1 MILVFPVQLLLKM
14 ETTVS
19 LYSTWNRSECISKR
33 RTWMLLSLPII
44 LIYHKSIYVRT
55 TKLWTTAQFA
65 SFSLSD
71 FLEKEVNCK
80 NRASNIHF
88 HNTFFLVD
96 NSPLRLKK
104 ALKDLIYLIYQKQLI
119 LPEKYSSHILKHQT
133 FSVPINHLPK
143 PLSTL

>member
-1 MILVFPVQLLLKM
+1 MILAFPVKLLLKLK
-14 ETTVS
+14 TTVS
-19 LYSTWNRSECISKR
+19 LYPTWNWSESISK

-44 LIYHKSIYVRT
+44 FIYHKSIYART
-55 TKLWTTAQFA
+55 TKFWTTAQFA

-71 FLEKEVNCK
+71 LLEKEVNCK

-96 NSPLRLKK
+96 NSPLRLKE
-104 ALKDLIYLIYQKQLI
+104 ALKDLIYLIYQKKLI

-133 FSVPINHLPK
+133 FRVPINHLPR